1 MDRHLNKIIAMER
14 IVTVAAILL
23 LLASCG
29 HVQSA
34 SKQQETSRIV
44 KVDEG
49 IYRGPRLDDLSELR
63 SLKIHTILNLEDN
76 LEAVHKESETA
87 KQLGIVMISI
97 PMSEIFRPKPA
108 DLLQAV
114 KILEDRGPNAIYVH
128 CLHGRDRT
136 GFVVAAYKMIH
147 YGWPV
152 EKAYQEAVNN
162 GHNRWFYDRILVWK
176 ESLREIIQTRKTYG

>member
-1 MDRHLNKIIAMER
+1 MNMYKNRIIAVER
-14 IVTVAAILL
+14 IVTAAAILL

-34 SKQQETSRIV
+34 SKQETNRIA

-49 IYRGPRLDDLSELR
+49 IYRGPRLDDLSELQ
-63 SLKIHTILNLEDN
+63 SVKIRTILNLEDN
-76 LEAVHKESETA
+76 PEAVSKENETA
-87 KQLGIVMISI
+87 KQLGILMISI
-97 PMSEIFRPKPA
+97 PMSEILRPKPA
-108 DLLQAV
+108 DLLKAV

-136 GFVVAAYKMIH
+136 VFVVAAYKMIH

-152 EKAYQEAVNN
+152 EKAYQEAVDN
-162 GHNRWFYDRILVWK
+162 GHNRWFYDRVLGWK
-176 ESLREIIQTRKTYG
+176 ESLREIIRGGKA